1 MSEQHDGE
9 DYCREHGHQHYSMDD
24 MRRMHADW
32 EAAALAAR
40 LGDHDRVRELLVP
53 TMGTWVNYGHMMT
66 ITALGATLT
75 VGEMFRR
82 SGAPQDAVCGLVAT
96 NMSPDLEATAAERVV
111 ISLILAAGNRD
122 FPALTDA
129 LRTFCPPDNAGL
141 DNLID
146 VQLELLGTYRA
157 VIECP

>member
-40 LGDHDRVRELLVP
+40 LGDSERVRALLVP
-53 TMGTWVNYGHMMT
+53 TLGTWVNYGHMLT
-66 ITALGATLT
+66 IAALGATLT
-75 VGEMFRR
+75 VSEMFRR
-82 SGAPQDAVCGLVAT
+82 SGAPEGAEVALVAT
-96 NMSPDLEATAAERVV
+96 YMRPDLEATAVERVV
-111 ISLILAAGNRD
+111 VKMILAAGNKD
-122 FPALTDA
+122 FPALTDT
-129 LRTFCPPDNAGL
+129 LRAFCPPDNAGL
-141 DNLID
+141 DNLMD

-157 VIECP
+157 VTECP